1 MQLHARDRMRQE
13 IQNHPCCDSK
23 FLAHEEDLVKFVE
36 AVAFGEQDQF
46 VDASGLEN
54 SANLFL
60 VENPDQL
67 QSPIAMIFDVASN
80 LSRHRTHT
88 NNGNVPDIEDAL
100 FLNFEEDDSVRN
112 QEKVVDDQRK
122 KDDQAIR
129 LVLVDKKLDGEHD
142 QPGKTYRLG
151 EPKNLM

>member
-1 MQLHARDRMRQE
+1 
-13 IQNHPCCDSK
+13 
-23 FLAHEEDLVKFVE
+23 VE

-54 SANLFL
+54 STNLFL

-67 QSPIAMIFDVASN
+67 QSPPTMIFDVAGD
-80 LSRHRTHT
+80 LYRHRTNT
-88 NNGNVPDIEDAL
+88 NNGDVTDIEDAL

-129 LVLVDKKLDGEHD
+129 LVLVDKKLDGDHA
-142 QPGKTYRLG
+142 QPGA
-151 EPKNLM
+151 